1 MMDGVFL
8 MPKTKTTQPNESKEK
23 GQRSLSLPA
32 YLTRYLP
39 YWQQPEWLEADMWRF
54 VVANQPIAVIC
65 RDTLISYVNSL
76 DWKIEPRDSK
86 QRDELKEEIKYYT
99 RLFEYSNGYDY
110 VQINEFVGKDL
121 LDIPFGGMVEIIRES
136 EPTGRVR
143 AIIPVD
149 GGTCFPTNN
158 SDFPVGQR
166 LKEFPLNAVYF
177 PECAVSRIFMSPRT
191 EIKHAGWGMPPP
203 ERIYLSIAL
212 LCRGDKYYANLL
224 LDTPPAGLL
233 DLLDMSKEDAQEW
246 LKSWKELLTGI
257 DPYKVPVLYQHN
269 KAAEFISFTRP
280 PQELMFD
287 KAVMQYA
294 AVCAAGYGLSLSD
307 IGFQAVTSGGETL
320 AGSIRQERRVKKSGQ
335 AVIKLKFKLLRDRI
349 LPPDLEFKF
358 VDTDDEQSVEN
369 GRAMLAYAT
378 AAAQLIDKKMFSPS
392 ELRLQAIANGLLNI
406 SIPEEVPPDSEFPAP
421 ALSSFG
427 NSPERPSSLGRP
439 VAATAGGQGEVR
451 QSLFEKEL
459 NRIINVEDV
468 RLKRL
473 IRASVVPI
481 SVELSALSATNIL
494 EDDNLKSWNDWHD
507 EMLWGNTLADMPE
520 LTLAT
525 INNAMGDIDRAMIG
539 DEWWILCAESKE
551 IAKDLHTDFDNL
563 RISKLRSIAE
573 MQYELG
579 KINELPKEFA
589 ADALLSRRFKTRAT
603 KEVADIF
610 DTLPSRIKKAV
621 ISGTRK
627 YLSLQSLR
635 GTMEF
640 ENFTIS
646 NENVAYVRNELML
659 VRNAMVEE
667 FADTIS
673 SIINNILGEIK
684 CLEDDQNQIQEKL
697 K

>member
-1 MMDGVFL
+1 
-8 MPKTKTTQPNESKEK
+8 MPKVKHTPPSVTKEK
-23 GQRSLSLPA
+23 GQRSLTVAP
-32 YLTRYLP
+32 YINRYLSE
-39 YWQQPEWLEADMWRF
+39 WLQPEWMNAKIWRF

-65 RDTLISYVNSL
+65 RDALISYVNSL
-76 DWKIEPRDSK
+76 EWKIEPRDST
-86 QRDELKEEIKYYT
+86 QRDELKEEIKHYT
-99 RLFEYSNGYDY
+99 RLFEFNSGYDY
-110 VQINEFVGKDL
+110 IQVNERVGKDL
-121 LDIPFGGMVEIIRES
+121 LDIPFGGVAELIRES
-136 EPTGRVR
+136 EPSGRVIH
-143 AIIPVD
+143 IIPID

-158 SDFPVGQR
+158 YDVPVGQ
-166 LKEFPLNAVYF
+166 KFEEYPTTPPIYF
-177 PECAVSRIFMSPRT
+177 PDCAVSRIFMSPRT
-191 EIKHAGWGMPPP
+191 EIKYAGWGMPPP

-212 LCRGDKYYANLL
+212 LCRADKYYVNLL
-224 LDTPPAGLL
+224 TDTPESGIL
-233 DLLDMSKEDAQEW
+233 DLLDMSKEDAEEW
-246 LKSWKELLTGI
+246 LMAWRELLNGI
-257 DPYKVPVLYQHN
+257 DPQKIPVLYQHN
-269 KAAEFISFTRP
+269 KSAVWIPFTRNP
-280 PQELMFD
+280 SELQLD
-287 KAVMQYA
+287 RGVMQYA

-335 AVIKLKFKLLRDRI
+335 ALIKGKFKVFRDKM

-358 VDTDDEQSVEN
+358 IDLDDETSVAV
-369 GRAMLAYAT
+369 GRARLADAT
-378 AAAQLIDKKMFSPS
+378 AASQYIQQKIFTPGEM
-392 ELRLQAIANGLLNI
+392 RLQALSDGLI
-406 SIPEEVPPDSEFPAP
+406 TVSVPEEVPPDSEFPAP
-421 ALSSFG
+421 TLGGSA
-427 NSPERPSSLGRP
+427 ERPSMLGRP

-459 NRIINVEDV
+459 DRIINVEDV

-539 DEWWILCAESKE
+539 DEWWTLCAESKE

-589 ADALLSRRFKTRAT
+589 DDASLSRRFKTRAT

-667 FADTIS
+667 FADIIS